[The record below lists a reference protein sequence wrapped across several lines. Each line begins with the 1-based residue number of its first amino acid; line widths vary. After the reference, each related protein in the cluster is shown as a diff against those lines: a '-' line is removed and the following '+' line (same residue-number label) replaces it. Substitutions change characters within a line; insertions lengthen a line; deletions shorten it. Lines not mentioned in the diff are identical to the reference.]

1 MNPNK
6 SHWRYNCTVIL
17 SFAKVSSLFK
27 QWLALQ
33 AVWPDLVIYYTLGNF
48 SKPRSTIILPTHI
61 LGNFCK
67 SVKIFHFTKEILFGQ
82 LLWTFGDFL
91 LVTLNLQGLNKQS
104 QMRNRLKQ
112 GLKRE
117 RQCWDWRKKQRRSKI
132 KHESI
137 CISKQ
142 IMSFY

>member
-82 LLWTFGDFL
+82 LLLTFGQLFTGHAVAFLKFDQSYLSFEFPKVRRMSGKLKIKLNLTDFL
-91 LVTLNLQGLNKQS
+91 KAHVFIWFK
-104 QMRNRLKQ
+104 RLCFI
-112 GLKRE
+112 L
-117 RQCWDWRKKQRRSKI
+117 
-132 KHESI
+132 
-137 CISKQ
+137 
-142 IMSFY
+142 SF